1 MDKTISQIA
10 MEIGVSKQAVWQ
22 KIKKEPLSTKLKD
35 STKKIGN
42 TLYVNT
48 DGIELIKNSFFK
60 INANNTSID
69 VNNHKEN
76 ANKKSTDEI
85 IDILTMQLKIINQQ
99 NENLAKELSK
109 EREHSRELADKLAE
123 IAYTAQKLH
132 GGDMVSRLS
141 NNEIEINSEEKT
153 KKRSGMFNGIFNRIL
168 KKGQNT

>member
-99 NENLAKELSK
+99 NENLAKNQRRSSPCWMSSSFNST
-109 EREHSRELADKLAE
+109 SRPWW
-123 IAYTAQKLH
+123 
-132 GGDMVSRLS
+132 GGGLVVPP
-141 NNEIEINSEEKT
+141 
-153 KKRSGMFNGIFNRIL
+153 
-168 KKGQNT
+168 